1 MEIFKWWFIVLCSKP
16 ERSKLLVL
24 IASLEVDE
32 DVHNTSM
39 SVGHPPKEGALKINV
54 DRALVRQMTVY
65 RLEDYSRTQME
76 PG

>member
-1 MEIFKWWFIVLCSKP
+1 MLCSKP

-54 DRALVRQMTVY
+54 DRALVRQNDSVSIGG
-65 RLEDYSRTQME
+65 LLQNSN
-76 PG
+76 GAWLNGFSI